1 MNRKHAAALTLLPL
15 VALGL
20 GLVALG
26 GAPQDAPPGAAQ
38 DQRGAAAGPGGAA
51 TSASL
56 AARAPAREAR
66 RGAFWAPVGSRFTYA
81 LDTATDISSAAREA
95 DGMPERRETQRVETG
110 GKLVV
115 ELLARRDREAVVA
128 FTCPELGAKLP
139 GGIAPQGELE
149 ANLAALR
156 GRTLARVDVD
166 GRVLGYRFADGLA
179 MTQRDWVR
187 GLFGGFA
194 FVVDADGGETWTAV
208 GADSAGEFEASYRR
222 IAPAVDELQIERT
235 KLRYVAQRN
244 AAELPLS
251 VSGAAHATIAVEE
264 LGWLRRARLAET
276 THVQSTEL
284 PIAFDVAAHASL
296 ELVSH
301 AFDPTIADDDAFD
314 GDWAPASGHGE
325 DATAMFEARAEDE
338 WKQRLA
344 GKSLRGIAGD
354 ILEEL
359 LAGRDD
365 SERLMELW
373 NEASWLLKLS
383 PEAIA
388 ELRATLADPN
398 LEPKAAALWL
408 AALAKAGTPTAQS
421 LLLEVFGDAKGSLAL
436 RGAAAAAMFDVVRP
450 TAELAGGV
458 AARIAALDAIDP
470 ADATAVLALGALAR
484 RDAKVLAGERC
495 VLEAVEGWQER
506 ARRLDAEDLWL
517 DALANAKSPKLE
529 IAARDALS
537 DGREH
542 VREAGMRALGQVEG
556 DSAFTTLREVA
567 SGDAEPR
574 MRCAALQQLATRN
587 EPAARDALLTAAET
601 DQDAFVRQTALTS
614 LARKGVDSGDEARLT
629 LIAQNDADEN
639 VRELA
644 RRMLRRG

>member
-20 GLVALG
+20 GLIALG
-26 GAPQDAPPGAAQ
+26 GAPQDPPPGTVP
-38 DQRGAAAGPGGAA
+38 DQRGEASVPAGAAA
-51 TSASL
+51 SASL

-81 LDTATDISSAAREA
+81 LDTAVDISSAAREA
-95 DGMPERRETQRVETG
+95 TG
-110 GKLVV
+110 CPSG
-115 ELLARRDREAVVA
+115 ARRSGSRPAASSSSNCSHVA
-128 FTCPELGAKLP
+128 TAKP
-139 GGIAPQGELE
+139 WSPSRAPSS
-149 ANLAALR
+149 ARSSPAASPRRASSRRTSSRSAEGPWR
-156 GRTLARVDVD
+156 GVDVD
-166 GRVLGYRFADGLA
+166 GRVLGYRFADGLV
-179 MTQRDWVR
+179 MTQRDYVR
-187 GLFGGFA
+187 GLIGGFA
-194 FVVDADGGETWTAV
+194 FVVDADGGETWTAG
-208 GADSAGEFEASYRR
+208 GADSAGEFDASYRR
-222 IAPAVDELQIERT
+222 VTPASDELQIERT
-235 KLRYVAQRN
+235 KLRYLAQRN

-251 VSGAAHATIAVEE
+251 VTGTAHATIAVEE

-301 AFDPTIADDDAFD
+301 AFDPAIADDDAFD

-325 DATAMFEARAEDE
+325 DANAMFEARAEDD

-388 ELRATLADPN
+388 ELRATLADPS
-398 LEPKAAALWL
+398 LDPKAAALWL

-458 AARIAALDAIDP
+458 AARITALDAIDP
-470 ADATAVLALGALAR
+470 VDATAVLALGALAR
-484 RDAKVLAGERC
+484 RDAKVLAGERS

-529 IAARDALS
+529 AAARDALT
-537 DGREH
+537 DGRDH

-567 SGDAEPR
+567 SSDAEPR
-574 MRCAALQQLATRN
+574 MRCAA
-587 EPAARDALLTAAET
+587 PAA
-601 DQDAFVRQTALTS
+601 
-614 LARKGVDSGDEARLT
+614 ARHP
-629 LIAQNDADEN
+629 Q
-639 VRELA
+639 
-644 RRMLRRG
+644 